1 VMPTRF
7 RTIKL
12 VTYAVKRRGGW
23 LDKQPHAMPTYTV
36 KLPDG
41 EPVGPFNR
49 KELITWANINL

>member
-1 VMPTRF
+1 MPTRF

-12 VTYAVKRRGGW
+12 VTYAIRRRGGW
-23 LDKQPHAMPTYTV
+23 IERQPHAMPMYTV

-41 EPVGPFNR
+41 DLAGPFNR

>member
-1 VMPTRF
+1 MPTRF

-12 VTYAVKRRGGW
+12 VTYAVRRRGGW
-23 LDKQPHAMPTYTV
+23 VDKQPHTMPTYTV
-36 KLPDG
+36 KLPDD